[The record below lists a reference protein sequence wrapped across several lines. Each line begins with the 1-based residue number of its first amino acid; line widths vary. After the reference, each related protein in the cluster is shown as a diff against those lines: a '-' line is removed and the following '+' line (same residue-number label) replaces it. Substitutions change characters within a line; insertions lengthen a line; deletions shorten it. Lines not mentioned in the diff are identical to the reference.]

1 MKFPEN
7 FVWGAAAASY
17 QIEGAAHEDGKG
29 LSVWD
34 MFTRQEGAVQNRDT
48 GDIACNHYYRYKED
62 VQLMKEIGLQAYRLS
77 ISWPRVLPE
86 GTGRV
91 NEKGLD
97 FYDRLIDELL
107 ENKIEPYITLFHWD
121 YPYELY
127 KKGGWLN
134 PDSPEWFAEYT
145 EVIVSK
151 LSDRVKNWITINEPQ
166 VFVNLGHK
174 DGVHAPGL
182 KLGLDDLLQI
192 SHNVL
197 LAHGKAAKVIRETSK
212 QDVRIGMAPCDS
224 PVFPAK
230 NSIENIQAARE
241 GTFSVEQKG
250 LWAINWWMDPVFLGK
265 YPEDGLKIYEKYLP
279 EIKDEDFKII
289 SEPIDFFGVN
299 IYQGSCIKLDEKGQ
313 AVPAR
318 KKTGYPRNA
327 YYWPITPEALYW
339 GPRFYYERY
348 GKPVIITENG
358 MSNVDW
364 VSLDGKVHD
373 PQRIDFTNRYLK
385 ELQKAGAD
393 GVDIQGYF
401 HWSLMDNFE
410 WAQGYLERF
419 GMIYVDFETGE
430 RIIKDSAYWYKKVIE
445 TNGEAL

>member
-86 GTGRV
+86 GAGRV

-174 DGVHAPGL
+174 GCPCSGL
-182 KLGLDDLLQI
+182 KLGLDDL
-192 SHNVL
+192 
-197 LAHGKAAKVIRETSK
+197 
-212 QDVRIGMAPCDS
+212 
-224 PVFPAK
+224 
-230 NSIENIQAARE
+230 
-241 GTFSVEQKG
+241 
-250 LWAINWWMDPVFLGK
+250 
-265 YPEDGLKIYEKYLP
+265 
-279 EIKDEDFKII
+279 
-289 SEPIDFFGVN
+289 
-299 IYQGSCIKLDEKGQ
+299 
-313 AVPAR
+313 
-318 KKTGYPRNA
+318 
-327 YYWPITPEALYW
+327 
-339 GPRFYYERY
+339 
-348 GKPVIITENG
+348 
-358 MSNVDW
+358 
-364 VSLDGKVHD
+364 
-373 PQRIDFTNRYLK
+373 
-385 ELQKAGAD
+385 
-393 GVDIQGYF
+393 
-401 HWSLMDNFE
+401 
-410 WAQGYLERF
+410 
-419 GMIYVDFETGE
+419 
-430 RIIKDSAYWYKKVIE
+430 
-445 TNGEAL
+445 